1 MRQLHYIETEDI
13 GFEKENII
21 IMELRDPLIR
31 RNPGELINELK
42 GYPAIVDIATSL
54 NLPGSTTDASFGYW
68 EGKPEETEQLIF
80 RAGIDDNFLDFY
92 CIKIIAGRGFSNDF
106 PSDTINKFVINET
119 AAKIIGLNDPVG
131 RKFGFG
137 NNNGSGYIIGII
149 DDYHF
154 QSLHLDIEPLALSP
168 LGCNE
173 YKEPGYIS
181 VKVNPGTISE
191 TMLFVNKTLK
201 ELSPHYLNPVS
212 VFSDRVDN
220 MYRSERKLATIFI
233 FSAILA
239 VILTCLGQYSLSSYT
254 TKSRTKEM
262 VIRKVMGSQAIGI
275 MALVATQMIKL
286 ILLSLFIAWPVA
298 YLLMTRWLQNFAYHI
313 NIGAGVF
320 LLSLVI
326 VFLISL
332 IAVSYHVVKLSRINP
347 AEMIRHD

>member
-1 MRQLHYIETEDI
+1 MRQLYFIETSDI

-21 IMELRDPLIR
+21 IAELRDPLIR
-31 RNPGELINELK
+31 RNPVELIYELR
-42 GYPAIVDIATSL
+42 GNPAIVDIATSL
-54 NLPGSTTDASFGYW
+54 NLPGSTTDASYGYW
-68 EGKPEETEQLIF
+68 EGKPEETKQLIF

-92 CIKIIAGRGFSNDF
+92 GIEIVAGRGFSDDF
-106 PSDTINKFVINET
+106 PSDTINKFIINET

-131 RKFGFG
+131 RKFGFSKDKA
-137 NNNGSGYIIGII
+137 SGYVIGII

-154 QSLHLDIEPLALSP
+154 QSLHLAIEPLALSP
-168 LGCNE
+168 LGSDK
-173 YKEPGYIS
+173 YKEPRYIS
-181 VKVNPGTISE
+181 IKVNPGTISE

-212 VFSDRVDN
+212 VFSDRVDK

-262 VIRKVMGSQAIGI
+262 VIRKVMGSQPSGI
-275 MALVATQMIKL
+275 MALVTAQMVKL
-286 ILLSLFIAWPVA
+286 IMLSLFISWPVA
-298 YLLMTRWLQNFAYHI
+298 FLLMTKWLQNFVYHI

-326 VFLISL
+326 IFLISL
-332 IAVSYHVVKLSRINP
+332 IAVSYHVIKLSRVNP
-347 AEMIRHD
+347 AEMIRHE